1 MEESNKHINSYI
13 NPIEAF
19 KREGNYSI
27 KPNLSNKECYE
38 VLRNRKYAAEGR
50 ESQSNLS
57 KNVSKTEFN
66 ELKKSLPILPRQA
79 NLKESVKLDN
89 ISNNNKNNLKVS
101 VDSSKNLG
109 LAPLNNKSMK
119 FNDPYFYKNIS
130 GNPLKNEHYYASK
143 RQA

>member
-66 ELKKSLPILPRQA
+66 ELKKAYQYYQG
-79 NLKESVKLDN
+79 KL
-89 ISNNNKNNLKVS
+89 I
-101 VDSSKNLG
+101 
-109 LAPLNNKSMK
+109 
-119 FNDPYFYKNIS
+119 
-130 GNPLKNEHYYASK
+130 
-143 RQA
+143 